1 MKKSVKKIVEVILT
15 IIAVTSMILMCAEKP
30 DGGIC
35 LPWTLGWMAALAV
48 SAILLDE
55 IGALKKTEE

>member
-15 IIAVTSMILMCAEKP
+15 IIAVTSMIFMCAEKP

-35 LPWTLGWMAALAV
+35 LPWTLGCMAALAV
-48 SAILLDE
+48 SAILLDK
-55 IGALKKTEE
+55 IGALKKMEE